1 MYSVLFSIPPPTQQ
15 NLELTEVL
23 QKHSFILSESPP
35 SLYTLEGYIVVS
47 VRSILLGVCRFSCP

>member
-23 QKHSFILSESPP
+23 QKHSFILSESLPP
-35 SLYTLEGYIVVS
+35 LFANPLL
-47 VRSILLGVCRFSCP
+47 SIH